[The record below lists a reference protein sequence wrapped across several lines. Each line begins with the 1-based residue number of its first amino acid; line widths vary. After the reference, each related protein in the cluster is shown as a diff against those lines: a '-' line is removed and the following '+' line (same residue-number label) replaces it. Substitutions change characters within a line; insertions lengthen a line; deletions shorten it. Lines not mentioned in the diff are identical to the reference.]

1 MSNTDLQRLTVDGVA
16 DKLTKYGMKCDV
28 CGSTNWT
35 IYLDGDGMTSLV
47 SPLGIEE
54 TKKGF
59 NLAYSGRIPCVAMR
73 CRQCGQVKFF
83 DATVLTSQE
92 E

>member
-1 MSNTDLQRLTVDGVA
+1 MANTDLQRLTVEQVA
-16 DKLTKYGMKCDV
+16 KTLAKYGMKCDV
-28 CGSTNWT
+28 CGNTNWT
-35 IYLDGDGMTSLV
+35 IYLDEDGMTSLV

-59 NLAYSGRIPCVAMR
+59 NLTYSGRIPCVAMR

-83 DATVLTSQE
+83 DATVITSQE